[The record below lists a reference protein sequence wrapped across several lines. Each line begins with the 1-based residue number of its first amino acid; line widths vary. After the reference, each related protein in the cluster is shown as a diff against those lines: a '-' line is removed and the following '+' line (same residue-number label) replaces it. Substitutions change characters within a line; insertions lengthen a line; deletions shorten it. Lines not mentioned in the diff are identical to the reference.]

1 LRHGV
6 DSRTNGEQHDGPVA
20 NVDWVTDDLVAQTIE
35 AWQPLSKERLTAER
49 ARSILLAVSQLFDAV
64 GLTSP
69 QEAVADA

>member
-1 LRHGV
+1 M

-35 AWQPLSKERLTAER
+35 AWQPMSQEPLTPAK
-49 ARSILLAVSQLFDAV
+49 ARSIILAVSQLFDAV
-64 GLTSP
+64 GLTGP

>member
-1 LRHGV
+1 MADLH
-6 DSRTNGEQHDGPVA
+6 
-20 NVDWVTDDLVAQTIE
+20 WVTEDLVAQTIE
-35 AWQPLSKERLTAER
+35 AWQPMSHEPLTPAK